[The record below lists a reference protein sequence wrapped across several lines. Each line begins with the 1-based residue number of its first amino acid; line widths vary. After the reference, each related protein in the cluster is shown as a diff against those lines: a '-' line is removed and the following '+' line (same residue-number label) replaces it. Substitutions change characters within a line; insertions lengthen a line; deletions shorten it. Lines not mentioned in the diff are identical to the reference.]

1 MQEKNEK
8 GRLQDRYGKQAFLLL
23 AALLILGE
31 GLAMYFGW
39 TESFPRIMGA
49 LCITGGYYLIRCIRA
64 GAYFRAGESRWATAL
79 ALAGGAGVAVW
90 RLWESFGEGTAS
102 WAAGRSEP
110 KGLGFVC
117 CLWRGESL
125 ICGSG
130 KTGIPDGK
138 SDRQLLAKKGSYI
151 KVRQVMG
158 LDNASLLFWVLR
170 KTRKTARVV
179 PAALGGVHE

>member
-39 TESFPRIMGA
+39 TESFPRI
-49 LCITGGYYLIRCIRA
+49 IRA

-90 RLWESFGEGTAS
+90 RLWESFGEGTA
-102 WAAGRSEP
+102 AGWGYRAVWIE
-110 KGLGFVC
+110 GLAF
-117 CLWRGESL
+117 CLL
-125 ICGSG
+125 
-130 KTGIPDGK
+130 
-138 SDRQLLAKKGSYI
+138 LLAEMGISYLRERRGGSSEREKG
-151 KVRQVMG
+151 Q
-158 LDNASLLFWVLR
+158 
-170 KTRKTARVV
+170 
-179 PAALGGVHE
+179 PGGKR

>member
-64 GAYFRAGESRWATAL
+64 GAYFRAGESRRRAGAT
-79 ALAGGAGVAVW
+79 
-90 RLWESFGEGTAS
+90 
-102 WAAGRSEP
+102 GRSGS
-110 KGLGFVC
+110 KGSHFVC
-117 CLWRGESL
+117 CCWQRWESL

-130 KTGIPDGK
+130 KAGIPDGK

>member
-64 GAYFRAGESRWATAL
+64 GVYFRAGESRWATAL

-90 RLWESFGEGTAS
+90 RLWESFGEGTA
-102 WAAGRSEP
+102 AGWGYRAVWIE
-110 KGLGFVC
+110 GLAF
-117 CLWRGESL
+117 CLL
-125 ICGSG
+125 
-130 KTGIPDGK
+130 
-138 SDRQLLAKKGSYI
+138 LLAEMGISYLRERRGGSSEREKG
-151 KVRQVMG
+151 Q
-158 LDNASLLFWVLR
+158 
-170 KTRKTARVV
+170 
-179 PAALGGVHE
+179 PGGKR

>member
-79 ALAGGAGVAVW
+79 ALAGGFGRASAKERRQAGA
-90 RLWESFGEGTAS
+90 T
-102 WAAGRSEP
+102 GRSGS
-110 KGLGFVC
+110 KGSHFVC
-117 CLWRGESL
+117 CCWQRWESL

-130 KTGIPDGK
+130 KAGIPDGK

-179 PAALGGVHE
+179 PAALDGVHE